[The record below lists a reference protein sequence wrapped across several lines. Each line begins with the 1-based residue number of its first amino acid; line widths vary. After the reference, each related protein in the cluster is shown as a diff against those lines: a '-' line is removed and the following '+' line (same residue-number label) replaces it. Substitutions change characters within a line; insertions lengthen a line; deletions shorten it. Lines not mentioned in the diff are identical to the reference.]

1 MGNFRLACIICAFL
15 IQFTIAEL
23 EITVEPK
30 VIWPGLTPKLVLN
43 CSLTNNGS
51 AEKDFINVLEISL
64 SRYNETRKQFDDL
77 LSQLINSSGV
87 KQLVELRD
95 AQISSGSQFLT
106 LTLHNPTQND
116 ANKYRCIA
124 KGITRLNK
132 YYSIDAYDKVES
144 SNITEYTEE
153 IKRLRKRETE
163 LMTIKDTDKCSPTNV
178 SEKEKPTLNFQG
190 NSMTMKEYIQPL
202 TLKCSFTGLTN
213 DTKQNLS
220 VNFMN
225 IIH

>member
-1 MGNFRLACIICAFL
+1 MALLDKPIHWSHLKRAKEMGNFRLACIICAFL
-15 IQFTIAEL
+15 IQFTIA
-23 EITVEPK
+23 
-30 VIWPGLTPKLVLN
+30 
-43 CSLTNNGS
+43 
-51 AEKDFINVLEISL
+51 
-64 SRYNETRKQFDDL
+64 
-77 LSQLINSSGV
+77 GV

-178 SEKEKPTLNFQG
+178 SEK
-190 NSMTMKEYIQPL
+190 
-202 TLKCSFTGLTN
+202 
-213 DTKQNLS
+213 
-220 VNFMN
+220 
-225 IIH
+225 